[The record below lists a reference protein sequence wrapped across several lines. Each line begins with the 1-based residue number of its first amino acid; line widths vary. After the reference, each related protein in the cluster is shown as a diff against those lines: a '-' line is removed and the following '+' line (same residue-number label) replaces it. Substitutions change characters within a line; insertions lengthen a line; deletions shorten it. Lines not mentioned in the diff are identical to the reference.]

1 MIPPAP
7 RPQRP
12 EVWGRGVRVSFS
24 LELPSDD
31 QYVGVVRHLVEKTL
45 GELGVAQGSID
56 DIALAVTEA
65 CANVVRHGAQ
75 AAGFDVELCV
85 EGTRCQISIREQGG
99 TFDADDL
106 EHTMGEADDPLT
118 HGRGIP
124 LIRLLVDDLS
134 YVPDAHGTTV
144 VLTKTLDVPPG
155 SLLHP

>member
-1 MIPPAP
+1 M
-7 RPQRP
+7 
-12 EVWGRGVRVSFS
+12 RVSFA

-31 QYVGVVRHLVEKTL
+31 QYVGVVRHLAEKTL
-45 GELGVAQGSID
+45 GELGVARGSID
-56 DIALAVTEA
+56 DIALALTEA

-75 AAGFDVELCV
+75 AGGFDVELDV
-85 EGTRCQISIREQGG
+85 EGSRCRISIREQGG

-106 EHTMGEADDPLT
+106 VHAVGDQGEDPLT

-124 LIRLLVDDLS
+124 LMRLLVDDLA

-144 VLTKTLDVPPG
+144 VLTKNLDLPPG

>member
-1 MIPPAP
+1 M
-7 RPQRP
+7 
-12 EVWGRGVRVSFS
+12 RVSFS

-31 QYVGVVRHLVEKTL
+31 QYVGVVRHLTEKTL
-45 GELGVAQGSID
+45 SELGVARGSID
-56 DIALAVTEA
+56 DIALALTEA

-75 AAGFDVELCV
+75 SGGFDVELDV
-85 EGTRCQISIREQGG
+85 EGSRCRISIREQGG

-106 EHTMGEADDPLT
+106 VHVDGDGEGTDDPLT

-124 LIRLLVDDLS
+124 LMRLLVDDLA

-144 VLTKTLDVPPG
+144 VLTKHLDLPPG

>member
-1 MIPPAP
+1 M
-7 RPQRP
+7 
-12 EVWGRGVRVSFS
+12 RVSFS

-31 QYVGVVRHLVEKTL
+31 QYVGVVRHLAEKTL
-45 GELGVAQGSID
+45 DELGVAQGSID
-56 DIALAVTEA
+56 DIALALTEA
-65 CANVVRHGAQ
+65 CANVVRHGTQ
-75 AAGFDVELCV
+75 AGGFDVELSV

-99 TFDADDL
+99 TFDAGDA
-106 EHTMGEADDPLT
+106 ERTMGEDGDDDPLT

-144 VLTKTLDVPPG
+144 VLVKNLDVPPG

>member
-1 MIPPAP
+1 M
-7 RPQRP
+7 
-12 EVWGRGVRVSFS
+12 RVSFS

-31 QYVGVVRHLVEKTL
+31 QYVGVVRHLAEKTL

-56 DIALAVTEA
+56 DIALALTEA
-65 CANVVRHGAQ
+65 CANVVRHGSQ
-75 AAGFDVELCV
+75 TEGFDVELCV

-99 TFDADDL
+99 TFDAGDL
-106 EHTMGEADDPLT
+106 EGSDEEVDEPGDPLT

-124 LIRLLVDDLS
+124 LIRMLVDDLS

-144 VLTKTLDVPPG
+144 VLTKNLDVPPG